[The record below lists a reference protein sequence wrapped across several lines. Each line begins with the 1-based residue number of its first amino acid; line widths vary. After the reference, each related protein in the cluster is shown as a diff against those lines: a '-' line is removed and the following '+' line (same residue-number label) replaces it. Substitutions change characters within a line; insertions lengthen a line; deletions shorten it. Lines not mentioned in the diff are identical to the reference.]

1 MIGLEYVLKL
11 FEMTQQDLADK
22 LEIKRQNIDS
32 WIRGKR
38 NIPKK
43 YLPTLA
49 NTFNIPEEYFQKELN
64 YQDKEKIQM
73 MKLHGTNNLE
83 ELGYKVYD
91 EEYEPDELALEN
103 LDNSKKEKMQIY
115 NQRRSDVIDKIQA
128 KLNLGIEGQSYSA
141 DIYMHVL
148 NRNEVILSLIEK
160 FENIISDI
168 DGIIQEKVIDEL
180 LTSFE
185 LYQGK
190 TLPEKYNPKNDFIEE
205 YVNITTIVDKE
216 CIKFIEKVLHDIQN
230 EGTRV
235 LERRE
240 KFSKMMDENMEESN
254 KEK

>member
-1 MIGLEYVLKL
+1 MNCLEYVLKL
-11 FEMTQQDLADK
+11 YDITQQELSNQ
-22 LEIKRQNIDS
+22 LGIKQQNIDL
-32 WIRGKR
+32 WIRDKNR
-38 NIPKK
+38 KIPKK
-43 YLPTLA
+43 HLPKLA
-49 NTFNIPEEYFQKELN
+49 EIFNIPSEYFQNELS

-73 MKLHGTNNLE
+73 MKLHGTNNLK
-83 ELGYKVYD
+83 ELGYEVYD

-115 NQRRSDVIDKIQA
+115 NQRRSDVIDKIQS

-141 DIYMHVL
+141 NIYMHVL
-148 NRNEVILSLIEK
+148 NRNETMLSLIEK
-160 FENIISDI
+160 FENIISDV
-168 DGIIQEKVIDEL
+168 DGIIQEKVLDEL

-190 TLPEKYNPKNDFIEE
+190 GLPEKYNPKNDFIEE
-205 YVNITTIVDKE
+205 YVNITTVVDKE
-216 CIKFIEKVLHDIQN
+216 CIKFIEKILHDIQN

-240 KFSKMMDENMEESN
+240 KISKMMDEHIKES